1 MVHRLHMIAGVVWLV
16 GALLPVA
23 AHADSAVISTSDAG
37 GGRIHVSADVTSTMC
52 SAVGYC
58 GWFAFAV
65 ERHSSLPCRADDG
78 FLINVGHLTEAS
90 GSAHE
95 EWTYE
100 PFFPRSDKVC
110 VLISNGVGVHPVGEA
125 LVTLP
130 AGYGRQRTSAHNC
143 SFFANQ
149 ERAQYYLELYPDDPS
164 GLDGDGDGVACE
176 SNRCPCG
183 AEPIPAEPLPP
194 APAPI
199 VGTTAAAVCAAGHAH
214 LESDWHKVE
223 EARLAFKRSRKTRS
237 ARRKY
242 QALQR
247 TIRAA
252 RQTEQQQIELCGAPY
267 TR

>member
-1 MVHRLHMIAGVVWLV
+1 MGVLRLLLVSLVCSVVALV
-16 GALLPVA
+16 PASAQADNAL
-23 AHADSAVISTSDAG
+23 ISTSDAG
-37 GGRIHVSADVTSTMC
+37 SGRITVSADITSTTC
-52 SAVGYC
+52 SSSGYC

-65 ERHSSLPCRADDG
+65 ERHSSLPCRVDDG
-78 FLINVGHLTEAS
+78 FLINVGHLTETS

-95 EWTYE
+95 EWTFE

-110 VLISNGVGVHPVGEA
+110 VLISNGAGAHPVGEA

-183 AEPIPAEPLPP
+183 AEPIPAEPPP
-194 APAPI
+194 PPPPPI
-199 VGTTAAAVCAAGHAH
+199 VSSGTSSVCADGHAR
-214 LESDWHKVE
+214 LEGAWRRVE
-223 EARLAFKRSRKTRS
+223 EARSAFRRSRGTRS
-237 ARRKY
+237 ARRRH

-247 TIRAA
+247 RIREA
-252 RQTEQQQIELCGAPY
+252 RQTEQRQIELCGVP
-267 TR
+267 